1 MDDARVHET
10 IEQLVARE
18 ERLRDLESRPET
30 FSPEER
36 EELEQLRVRLDRL
49 WDVLR
54 QRRAKREAGLDPDDA
69 RARPASTVE
78 DYLQ

>member
-69 RARPASTVE
+69 RARPAATVE